1 MATTSHDLE
10 ALIAAVIEELRVE
23 AAGTA
28 APGTPPAPA
37 LRTAV
42 PGTTPA
48 PAPGTAATP
57 PRTVAEAAGR
67 SNPAATT
74 TARPGVAPGPPDPA
88 VVARISQRVTDHLEG
103 RRRG

>member
-1 MATTSHDLE
+1 MATTSPDLE

-28 APGTPPAPA
+28 APGT
-37 LRTAV
+37 
-42 PGTTPA
+42 TPA
-48 PAPGTAATP
+48 AAPGTAATP